1 MNRYLPEG
9 IVAIHHAFDRDRIPH
24 AFGGAVALAYWGVPR
39 ATIDLDINVFLSQD
53 ERTRVLDS
61 LAPLFPIPNR
71 ADAERQL
78 EHAAQVRLRWGTM
91 PVDLFFSNSDF
102 HDAMAGRSRV
112 VDYVGTPIPVLSAED
127 LILCKAAFNRP
138 KDWLDIETIVAV
150 QQHLDEAYLHHWLD
164 AFADPEDE
172 RLARVDRLLRER
184 QGRGPERG

>member
-61 LAPLFPIPNR
+61 LAPLFPIPNP

-102 HDAMAGRSRV
+102 HDAMAGRSRSENS
-112 VDYVGTPIPVLSAED
+112 GTAGPTSTIWSAGTFARR
-127 LILCKAAFNRP
+127 AAAMMASG
-138 KDWLDIETIVAV
+138 DGAS
-150 QQHLDEAYLHHWLD
+150 Y
-164 AFADPEDE
+164 
-172 RLARVDRLLRER
+172 R
-184 QGRGPERG
+184 Q